1 MLAPLLISGLMGVP
15 GLVSGIMGAVESGKR
30 LHGGGRLRRTRGG
43 RRGRPARQ
51 RATAKALAGS
61 LVHMGNWPLISRP
74 HEYHHG
80 GALMRHF
87 GMLPHKSSRKSGR
100 RRRRGGNAL
109 EGFRSFVHAIPI
121 VGQLSQALGF
131 GGRHPRA
138 HYVRPYSKL
147 SPLGKV
153 VHVRGHVA
161 AGYGGR
167 MPPRPHMVRG
177 HISHSKLGTPYRVRP
192 HMAAGLLRPA
202 GGAYRPSL
210 HPRNS
215 MGQFVPTTGRGLL
228 APAGGRS
235 RRGGFYPP
243 IPRWAVPHP

>member
-30 LHGGGRLRRTRGG
+30 LRGGGRLRGPRGG
-43 RRGRPARQ
+43 RRARPAR
-51 RATAKALAGS
+51 RRVAGALT
-61 LVHMGNWPLISRP
+61 HMGDWPLISRP
-74 HEYHHG
+74 HEYHQG
-80 GALMRHF
+80 GALMKR
-87 GMLPHKSSRKSGR
+87 LARANPKGR
-100 RRRRGGNAL
+100 APRRRRGGNAL

-121 VGQLSQALGF
+121 VGQISQALGF
-131 GGRHPRA
+131 GGRAHPRP
-138 HYVRPYSKL
+138 HYVRSHTKL

-153 VHVRGHVA
+153 VHVRGHTA

-177 HISHSKLGTPYRVRP
+177 HVAHSKLGTPYYVKS

-210 HPRNS
+210 HPRNIL
-215 MGQFVPTTGRGLL
+215 GQFVPTTGRGLL

-235 RRGGFYPP
+235 RRRGGFYPP
-243 IPRWAVPHP
+243 IPRWAVPRF